1 MIILH
6 FLWTFIIK
14 CPKGCSSFF
23 GSPRNECVTR
33 RKSATTKKHRQT
45 NIATPFSSELITYNA
60 STICRRHY
68 PAAFFRIGRSTIVQV
83 HTTNCNSINT
93 INITAIGTVVKGTT
107 IPSGKGVDSAQAFTT
122 LKLKGQSTPVMRR
135 FCVLFQRRRRRRRRR
150 KKWKRKCNACLNSCL
165 KLLLSLLLLL
175 LLLLLSLNIIIIIL
189 YYIIFLATFFRV
201 RMRWT
206 LKIFFFYRNGLF

>member
-1 MIILH
+1 MCH
-6 FLWTFIIK
+6 AAK
-14 CPKGCSSFF
+14 K
-23 GSPRNECVTR
+23 RD
-33 RKSATTKKHRQT
+33 KKKHRQT

-83 HTTNCNSINT
+83 HTTNCNSKNT
-93 INITAIGTVVKGTT
+93 INITAIGTVVSGTT

-135 FCVLFQRRRRRRRRR
+135 FCVLFQRRRRRRR

-165 KLLLSLLLLL
+165 KLLLLLLL
-175 LLLLLSLNIIIIIL
+175 NIIIIIIL
-189 YYIIFLATFFRV
+189 YYIIFLETFQRTF
-201 RMRWT
+201 
-206 LKIFFFYRNGLF
+206 

>member
-1 MIILH
+1 MHTLVAQE
-6 FLWTFIIK
+6 TNVSCGEK
-14 CPKGCSSFF
+14 A
-23 GSPRNECVTR
+23 RQ
-33 RKSATTKKHRQT
+33 KKTHRQT
-45 NIATPFSSELITYNA
+45 NITTPFSSELITYNA

-93 INITAIGTVVKGTT
+93 INITAIGTVVSGTT

-135 FCVLFQRRRRRRRRR
+135 FCVLFQRRRRRRR

-165 KLLLSLLLLL
+165 KLLLLLLL
-175 LLLLLSLNIIIIIL
+175 NIIIIIIL
-189 YYIIFLATFFRV
+189 YYIIFLETFQRTF
-201 RMRWT
+201 
-206 LKIFFFYRNGLF
+206 

>member
-1 MIILH
+1 MHTLVAQE
-6 FLWTFIIK
+6 TNVSRGEK
-14 CPKGCSSFF
+14 A
-23 GSPRNECVTR
+23 RQ
-33 RKSATTKKHRQT
+33 KKKQRQT

-93 INITAIGTVVKGTT
+93 INITAIGTVVSGTT

-135 FCVLFQRRRRRRRRR
+135 FCVLFQRRRRRR
-150 KKWKRKCNACLNSCL
+150 KK
-165 KLLLSLLLLL
+165 
-175 LLLLLSLNIIIIIL
+175 
-189 YYIIFLATFFRV
+189 
-201 RMRWT
+201 
-206 LKIFFFYRNGLF
+206 